1 VCNNRA
7 LFGGCGCVFV
17 TFLIIC
23 FCVLSDVLYY
33 IERVPTHRE
42 PVYRYVISKRIVNHS
57 SCNIWCSCNEEVACA
72 CGGKLCQCLAC
83 VARRFTTTCQDCVFH
98 VHDFKGSRYPS
109 TTLREVGTRPRLWGK
124 SVAVHDFKGSRYPS
138 TTLREVGTRPRLS
151 RKQVG
156 SLNPIGLVINI
167 KLHQGAPHDK
177 MLLENKVYRKIYIYT
192 VCARVHVH
200 VCILLYIYIIYMHHI
215 C

>member
-1 VCNNRA
+1 MIVYTYCVFVCNNRA

-109 TTLREVGTRPRLWGK
+109 TTLREVGTRPRL
-124 SVAVHDFKGSRYPS
+124 SRC
-138 TTLREVGTRPRLS
+138 LWCLAG
-151 RKQVG
+151 
-156 SLNPIGLVINI
+156 I
-167 KLHQGAPHDK
+167 A
-177 MLLENKVYRKIYIYT
+177 
-192 VCARVHVH
+192 ARS
-200 VCILLYIYIIYMHHI
+200 IIYLRVLAVRRTYM
-215 C
+215 